1 MKKVLFAA
9 LVSLFSLSSFASS
22 YICYSLEGSR
32 HVPLFVFVVEN
43 EDARALRPVKII
55 ETRNDREI
63 NAVATGKAS
72 LEGINLTLIQEGDI
86 IVGEINA
93 RPSSYIAGTLEG
105 TIQLQGLAGGK
116 ARPIGCQQGK

>member
-1 MKKVLFAA
+1 MKKFIFAA
-9 LVSLFSLSSFASS
+9 LISVFSLSSFASS

-32 HVPLFVFVVEN
+32 HVPLFVLVVEN
-43 EDARALRPVKII
+43 EDARALRAVQVI
-55 ETRNDREI
+55 ETHTEKEI
-63 NAVATGKAS
+63 NAVAAGKAS

-105 TIQLQGLAGGK
+105 TIKLQGLLGGK